1 MQTLLLATHNKGKV
15 VEFEEMLSGLN
26 IEIKSAADFNLPEP
40 DETETTFVGN
50 ALIKARAAC
59 QATGL
64 PALADDSGLCVDALD
79 GAPGVYTADWAETD
93 GHGQEGRDFN
103 IAMARV
109 NDEIG
114 EIKGTETAYFIAVL
128 ALVYP
133 DVNGAL
139 SEVTFE
145 GRFDG
150 HLTWP
155 MRGEK
160 GHGYDPIF
168 VPEGQNITSAEMEP
182 ADKNAM
188 SHRAKAVAKFK
199 EYLME
204 NAE

>member
-1 MQTLLLATHNKGKV
+1 MKILLLATHNKGKV
-15 VEFEEMLSGLN
+15 VEFEEMLSELN
-26 IEIKSAADFNLPEP
+26 IEIKSAADFDLPEP
-40 DETETTFVGN
+40 DETENTFVGN

-59 QATGL
+59 AATNL
-64 PALADDSGLCVDALD
+64 PCLADDSGICVDALN
-79 GAPGVYTADWAETD
+79 GAPGIYTADWAETQ

-109 NDEIG
+109 NEEIG
-114 EIKGTETAYFIAVL
+114 GIDGTETAHFMAVL

-133 DVNGAL
+133 DGRE
-139 SEVTFE
+139 EVFE

-168 VPEGQNITSAEMEP
+168 VPEGQKMTAAEMEP

-188 SHRAKAVAKFK
+188 SHRAKAVAKFID
-199 EYLME
+199 YLSSR
-204 NAE
+204 A